1 MKPTVPQRRG
11 MLVVISGPSGVGK
24 TSLCREILA
33 VMPDVTQ
40 SVSCTTRAARPGEQD
55 GREYYFI
62 SREAFDRSI
71 AAGDFLEW
79 AVVHAHLYGTLRQ
92 QVQDVTDQGK
102 DVLLAIDVQGAANL
116 RAARVDAVYI
126 FLLPPSWD
134 ALVARLQN
142 RGSEDREVRARR
154 LAVAREELRHYTE
167 YDYVVYNDDL
177 VVAANTLQAIILAER
192 QRIARVGMIPL
203 NTLWQCDSAEPG
215 ALDGVADAGCRVV
228 DARLRADHAAE

>member
-1 MKPTVPQRRG
+1 
-11 MLVVISGPSGVGK
+11 
-24 TSLCREILA
+24 
-33 VMPDVTQ
+33 
-40 SVSCTTRAARPGEQD
+40 
-55 GREYYFI
+55 
-62 SREAFDRSI
+62 
-71 AAGDFLEW
+71 
-79 AVVHAHLYGTLRQ
+79 LRQ

>member
-1 MKPTVPQRRG
+1 

-24 TSLCREILA
+24 TSLCREVLA

-40 SVSCTTRAARPGEQD
+40 SVSCTTRAARPGERD
-55 GREYYFI
+55 GREYHFI
-62 SREAFDRSI
+62 SREAFDTSI

-79 AVVHAHLYGTLRQ
+79 ATVHEHLYGTLRQ
-92 QVQDVTDQGK
+92 QVQTLTETGK

-116 RAARVDAVYI
+116 RAVNVDAVYI

-134 ALVARLQN
+134 TLAARLQN

-154 LAVAREELRHYTE
+154 LAVARGELRHYTE

-177 VVAANTLQAIILAER
+177 AVAANTLQAIILAER
-192 QRIARVGMIPL
+192 QRIVRVGMTPFDH
-203 NTLWQCDSAEPG
+203 LWQCDSADPV
-215 ALDGVADAGCRVV
+215 ALGEVADAGCQVV

>member
-1 MKPTVPQRRG
+1 

-40 SVSCTTRAARPGEQD
+40 SVSCTTRAARPGERD

-62 SREAFDRSI
+62 SREAFDTSI

-79 AVVHAHLYGTLRQ
+79 AVVHEQLYGTLRQ
-92 QVQDVTDQGK
+92 QVQAVADRGQ
-102 DVLLAIDVQGAANL
+102 DVLLAIDVQGAAHL
-116 RAARVDAVYI
+116 RAASVDAVYI

-142 RGSEDREVRARR
+142 RGSEDRDVRERR

-167 YDYVVYNDDL
+167 YDYVVYNEDL

-192 QRIARVGMIPL
+192 QRIVRVGMTPFDH
-203 NTLWQCDSAEPG
+203 LWQCDSADPV
-215 ALDGVADAGCRVV
+215 ALGEVADAGRRVV